1 MAPKRKRL
9 SDSSDAK
16 KRKTIM
22 LQEKVDIIKRH
33 EKGEKASAIG
43 HALGMSRTTV
53 ATILKDK
60 DRILAHVKGATPMN
74 STVITKQ
81 RSGE

>member
-1 MAPKRKRL
+1 MAPKRKLL

-16 KRKTIM
+16 KRKTIT

-43 HALGMSRTTV
+43 HALGMSRNMLTF
-53 ATILKDK
+53 ALNDWLKT
-60 DRILAHVKGATPMN
+60 R
-74 STVITKQ
+74 
-81 RSGE
+81 

>member
-1 MAPKRKRL
+1 
-9 SDSSDAK
+9 
-16 KRKTIM
+16 M

-43 HALGMSRTTV
+43 RALGMSRTTV

-81 RSGE
+81 RSGERVRQQLCV